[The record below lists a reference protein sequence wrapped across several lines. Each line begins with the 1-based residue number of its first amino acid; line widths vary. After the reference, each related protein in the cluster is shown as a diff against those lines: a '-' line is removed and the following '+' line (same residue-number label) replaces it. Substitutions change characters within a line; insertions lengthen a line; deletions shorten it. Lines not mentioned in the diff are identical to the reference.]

1 MNVLGR
7 LGAKDMKENQTNAEA
22 IKQAGISDDFNMD
35 WEQFIT
41 GFGKMDKRIDMMNHL
56 KGQVK
61 AATNRNMPYT
71 IDAMHDPPQG

>member
-35 WEQFIT
+35 WE
-41 GFGKMDKRIDMMNHL
+41 
-56 KGQVK
+56 
-61 AATNRNMPYT
+61 
-71 IDAMHDPPQG
+71 